1 MKKRLTKKQLDVM
14 KILWESDTPMV
25 ASDIVKKS
33 DALNINTVQA
43 SLRSLIAN
51 HSVEVADIVYSGT
64 VLTRSYTPVI
74 TREEY
79 FDSTYTDIFGNG
91 KKSTL
96 IASLIDGETNPD
108 ELDYLENLIAKR
120 SEERRVGKECRL

>member
-14 KILWESDTPMV
+14 KILWESDAPMV

-51 HSVEVADIVYSGT
+51 HSIEVAGIVYSGT
-64 VLTRSYTPVI
+64 VLTRSYTPII

-79 FDSTYTDIFGNG
+79 FNSTYTDIFGTG
-91 KKSTL
+91 QKSAL
-96 IASLIDGETNPD
+96 IASLIDSETSLD
-108 ELDYLENLIAKR
+108 ELDHLENLIAQRKHALTKG
-120 SEERRVGKECRL
+120 EK

>member
-51 HSVEVADIVYSGT
+51 HSIEVAGIVYSGT
-64 VLTRSYTPVI
+64 VLTRSYTPII

-79 FDSTYTDIFGNG
+79 FNSTYTDIFGTG
-91 KKSTL
+91 QKSAL
-96 IASLIDGETNPD
+96 IASLIDSETNLD
-108 ELDYLENLIAKR
+108 ELDHLENLIAQRKHALTKG
-120 SEERRVGKECRL
+120 EK